1 MSANSVS
8 GLFKDKS
15 YLAVIVVWGAV
26 MLFVLLQYRALETT
40 SRNLNELENSV
51 EGLRNTIYF
60 STPYRTT
67 RANDLALNIQ
77 LIYSL
82 RLQLEAD
89 STSDWFQPDL
99 TQTLYVTDRF
109 IEQTQSFL
117 AVEMSVN
124 DLVERLQTLRER
136 YASQPD
142 IQADYLKI
150 GAYVLQALYTEGARS
165 PELYRTF
172 DALLKLSETLP
183 QDAKNDLQHTLAKV
197 STLLSHYAEGDN
209 LVDKLLRHRVHNE
222 IMSVNAQYEDRF
234 KTLTIVSMGGS
245 AIAMLLLVGLM
256 MRSGRTADSAGKKEA
271 VKETSAVVTMV
282 EKEHNIVTPIMT
294 KPQPIPQP
302 EEGTAIDIGRMLS
315 SLNDD
320 HDSVN
325 MLLEVFVEDHRND
338 DQSLRQLL
346 TTDPQAA
353 LRKAHILKGVA
364 GNLGAD
370 GLREIAMAIEMKL
383 KQDTMP
389 SELELQQLTSQLKLA
404 IESARYFLN
413 KRAS

>member
-1 MSANSVS
+1 
-8 GLFKDKS
+8 
-15 YLAVIVVWGAV
+15 

-60 STPYRTT
+60 SAPYRTT

-256 MRSGRTADSAGKKEA
+256 MRSGRTADSAGK
-271 VKETSAVVTMV
+271 ETSAVVTMV
-282 EKEHNIVTPIMT
+282 EKEHNIVTPILT
-294 KPQPIPQP
+294 KPQQIPQP

-353 LRKAHILKGVA
+353 LRKAHSLKGVA

>member
-1 MSANSVS
+1 
-8 GLFKDKS
+8 
-15 YLAVIVVWGAV
+15 

-60 STPYRTT
+60 SAPYRTT

-117 AVEMSVN
+117 AVELSVN

-256 MRSGRTADSAGKKEA
+256 MCSGRTADSAG
-271 VKETSAVVTMV
+271 KETSAVVTMV

-294 KPQPIPQP
+294 KPQPTPQP
-302 EEGTAIDIGRMLS
+302 EEGAAIDIGRMLS

-353 LRKAHILKGVA
+353 LRKAHSLKGVA

-389 SELELQQLTSQLKLA
+389 SEPELQQLTSQLKLA
-404 IESARYFLN
+404 IDSARYFLN

>member
-1 MSANSVS
+1 
-8 GLFKDKS
+8 
-15 YLAVIVVWGAV
+15 
-26 MLFVLLQYRALETT
+26 
-40 SRNLNELENSV
+40 
-51 EGLRNTIYF
+51 
-60 STPYRTT
+60 
-67 RANDLALNIQ
+67 
-77 LIYSL
+77 
-82 RLQLEAD
+82 
-89 STSDWFQPDL
+89 
-99 TQTLYVTDRF
+99 
-109 IEQTQSFL
+109 
-117 AVEMSVN
+117 
-124 DLVERLQTLRER
+124 
-136 YASQPD
+136 
-142 IQADYLKI
+142 
-150 GAYVLQALYTEGARS
+150 
-165 PELYRTF
+165 
-172 DALLKLSETLP
+172 
-183 QDAKNDLQHTLAKV
+183 
-197 STLLSHYAEGDN
+197 
-209 LVDKLLRHRVHNE
+209 
-222 IMSVNAQYEDRF
+222 MSVNAQYEDRF

-271 VKETSAVVTMV
+271 AKETSAVVTMV

-320 HDSVN
+320 RDSVN

-353 LRKAHILKGVA
+353 LRKAHSLKGVA

-389 SELELQQLTSQLKLA
+389 SEPELQQLTSQLKLA

>member
-256 MRSGRTADSAGKKEA
+256 MRSGRTADSAGK
-271 VKETSAVVTMV
+271 ETSAVVTMV

-353 LRKAHILKGVA
+353 LRKAHSLKGVA

-389 SELELQQLTSQLKLA
+389 SEPELQQLTSQLKLA

>member
-1 MSANSVS
+1 MRANSVS

-15 YLAVIVVWGAV
+15 YLAVITVWGAV

-60 STPYRTT
+60 SAPYRTT

-117 AVEMSVN
+117 AVELSVN

-256 MRSGRTADSAGKKEA
+256 MCSGRTADSAG
-271 VKETSAVVTMV
+271 KETSAVVTMV

-294 KPQPIPQP
+294 KPQPTPQP
-302 EEGTAIDIGRMLS
+302 EEGAAIDIGRMLS

-353 LRKAHILKGVA
+353 LRKAHSLKGVA

-389 SELELQQLTSQLKLA
+389 SEPELQQLTSQLKLA
-404 IESARYFLN
+404 IDSARYFLN

>member
-1 MSANSVS
+1 MSAYSVS

-117 AVEMSVN
+117 AVELSVN

-271 VKETSAVVTMV
+271 AKETSALVAMV

-294 KPQPIPQP
+294 KPQPTPQP
-302 EEGTAIDIGRMLS
+302 EEGTAIDIGHMLS

-353 LRKAHILKGVA
+353 LRKAHSLKGVA

-389 SELELQQLTSQLKLA
+389 SEPELQQLTSQLKLA

>member
-1 MSANSVS
+1 
-8 GLFKDKS
+8 
-15 YLAVIVVWGAV
+15 

-117 AVEMSVN
+117 AVELSVN

-271 VKETSAVVTMV
+271 AKETSAVVTMV
-282 EKEHNIVTPIMT
+282 EREHNIVTPIMT

-353 LRKAHILKGVA
+353 LRKAHSLKGVA

-389 SELELQQLTSQLKLA
+389 SEPELQQLTSQLKLA

>member
-1 MSANSVS
+1 MRANSVS

-15 YLAVIVVWGAV
+15 YLAVIAVWGAV

-60 STPYRTT
+60 SAPYRTT

-256 MRSGRTADSAGKKEA
+256 MRSGRTADSAGK
-271 VKETSAVVTMV
+271 ETSAVVTMV
-282 EKEHNIVTPIMT
+282 EKEHNIVTPILT
-294 KPQPIPQP
+294 KPQQIPQP

-353 LRKAHILKGVA
+353 LRKAHSLKGVA

>member
-1 MSANSVS
+1 
-8 GLFKDKS
+8 
-15 YLAVIVVWGAV
+15 

-353 LRKAHILKGVA
+353 LRKAHSLKGVA

-389 SELELQQLTSQLKLA
+389 SEPELQQLTSQLKLA

>member
-1 MSANSVS
+1 MSAYSVS

-353 LRKAHILKGVA
+353 LRKAHSLKGVA

-389 SELELQQLTSQLKLA
+389 SEPELQQLTSQLKLA

>member
-1 MSANSVS
+1 MRANSVS

-15 YLAVIVVWGAV
+15 YLAVIAVWGAV

-117 AVEMSVN
+117 AVELSVN

-271 VKETSAVVTMV
+271 AKETSAVVTMV
-282 EKEHNIVTPIMT
+282 EREHNIVTPIMT

-353 LRKAHILKGVA
+353 LRKAHSLKGVA

-389 SELELQQLTSQLKLA
+389 SEPELQQLTSQLKLA

>member
-1 MSANSVS
+1 MRANSVS

-15 YLAVIVVWGAV
+15 YLAVIAVWGAV

-60 STPYRTT
+60 SAPYRTT

-117 AVEMSVN
+117 AVELSVN

-222 IMSVNAQYEDRF
+222 IMSVNALYEDRF

-245 AIAMLLLVGLM
+245 AIAMLLLVSLM
-256 MRSGRTADSAGKKEA
+256 MRSGRTADSAGQKEA
-271 VKETSAVVTMV
+271 AKETSAVVTMV

-353 LRKAHILKGVA
+353 LRKAHSLKGVA

-389 SELELQQLTSQLKLA
+389 SEPELQQLTSQLKLA

>member
-1 MSANSVS
+1 
-8 GLFKDKS
+8 
-15 YLAVIVVWGAV
+15 

-183 QDAKNDLQHTLAKV
+183 QDPKNDLQHTLAKV

-256 MRSGRTADSAGKKEA
+256 MRSGHTADSAGKKEA
-271 VKETSAVVTMV
+271 AKETSAVVTMV

-294 KPQPIPQP
+294 KPQPTPQP

-353 LRKAHILKGVA
+353 LRKAHSLKGVA

-389 SELELQQLTSQLKLA
+389 SEPELQQLTSQLKLA

-413 KRAS
+413 KRTS